1 MRNKWCVYMSLA
13 GLLLGLPAAVS
24 AAAYESVSIA
34 NETIIAS
41 SDHFEIRTK
50 PTTDDGTA
58 NNVTVSASAAQ
69 TALDT
74 LEKVFRVYH
83 DTLGLA
89 EPVQIGTTKH
99 IKTRVYVF
107 AAGLLDAL
115 YGGQDA
121 YGP

>member
-50 PTTDDGTA
+50 PTTDEGTA

-74 LEKVFRVYH
+74 LEKVFH
-83 DTLGLA
+83 NTLGLA

-115 YGGQDA
+115 YGG
-121 YGP
+121 